1 MPEKEVFHTTIP
13 QEWLGQRLDQAL
25 VKLFPDYSRSRL
37 QTWLKQGQIRV
48 DGEIRKPKDKVIGG
62 EQVELQLEPVSE
74 NDWQAEDIPLEIVY
88 EDESLLVINKS
99 AGMVVHP
106 AAGNYSGTLLNA
118 LLHYAPE
125 LEAIPRAGIV
135 HRLDKD
141 TTGLL
146 VVARSLAAQKSLVEQ
161 LQARSFLREYVAIVQ
176 GVMTA
181 GGSVDAPIGRH
192 PVNRKRMAVI
202 SSGKPAVTHY
212 RVSERYRSHT
222 RLSVRLETGR
232 THQIRVH
239 MAHLHYPLLGDPVYG
254 GRFKIPPASDEAFL
268 QVLKNFKRQALH
280 AQQLGLRHPQTGEFI
295 EWRAEVPQD
304 MQQLQRALLDDM
316 QAHQENS

>member
-1 MPEKEVFHTTIP
+1 MPEKEVFNTTIP
-13 QEWLGQRLDQAL
+13 LEWLGERLDQAL

-37 QTWLKQGQIRV
+37 QTWLKQGQIRI

-74 NDWQAEDIPLEIVY
+74 NDWQAEDIPLEIIY
-88 EDESLLVINKS
+88 EDESLLVINKP

-146 VVARSLAAQKSLVEQ
+146 VVARSLPAQKSLVEQ
-161 LQARSFLREYVAIVQ
+161 LQARAFLREYVAIVQ

-181 GGSVDAPIGRH
+181 GGCVDAPIGRH
-192 PVNRKRMAVI
+192 PVNRKRMAVV
-202 SSGKPAVTHY
+202 SSGKPAITHY
-212 RVSERYRSHT
+212 RVSERYRCHT
-222 RLSVRLETGR
+222 RLSVKLETGR

-239 MAHLHYPLLGDPVYG
+239 MAHIHHPLLGDPVYG
-254 GRFKIPPASDEAFL
+254 GRFKIPPASDEGL
-268 QVLKNFKRQALH
+268 LEVLKNFKRQALH
-280 AQQLGLRHPQTGEFI
+280 AKKLGLSHPQSGEFI
-295 EWRAEVPQD
+295 EWRVEVPED
-304 MQQLQRALLDDM
+304 MQQLQQALREDLK
-316 QAHQENS
+316 AHQEED